1 MHLLRRIA
9 ILVAAT
15 VLVLGPTAPAGAVG
29 AQGVDLTPLLG
40 RVDGTLTAVVEEDTV
55 IRVRLTN
62 TTEEPRTVSVWVA
75 GAVEAVGGGTG
86 IGGRLDWITVDAPER
101 IDLAPLEERDLE
113 ASVDLASYLEQTPDR
128 VLFMLEV
135 QGGGNVVPR
144 AATIVALTDGGASIP
159 LPIALLIGAT
169 LLLGLVAAAWWR
181 FGRPLQRNGDD
192 PTPAH
197 HDSDTTTNEDAAPT
211 DTSSRP
217 HAGGTVPAPPSL
229 TSVG

>member
-1 MHLLRRIA
+1 MLVLRRVA

-29 AQGVDLTPLLG
+29 AQGVDLTPLLE

-55 IRVRLTN
+55 VGVRLTN

-75 GAVEAVGGGTG
+75 EAVEAVGGGTG
-86 IGGRLDWITVDAPER
+86 VGGPLDWVTVDAPES
-101 IDLAPLEERDLE
+101 IDLAPLEERDLDV
-113 ASVDLASYLEQTPDR
+113 AVDLASYLEETPDQ

-144 AATIVALTDGGASIP
+144 AATIVALSDGGATIA

-169 LLLGLVAAAWWR
+169 LLLGLCH
-181 FGRPLQRNGDD
+181 FQRW
-192 PTPAH
+192 
-197 HDSDTTTNEDAAPT
+197 
-211 DTSSRP
+211 
-217 HAGGTVPAPPSL
+217 L
-229 TSVG
+229 